1 MSGDGRA
8 GDGSGAERDSD
19 VPDPHAG
26 QPVETA
32 GAPPAAATAAV
43 IMLHGRGGSANH
55 VLRLADDFHVRGAA
69 YLAPQA
75 SGSVWFPRGPPSTP
89 AENEPYLGSALAR
102 VDRAMDLAAEAGVPP
117 ERTLLFGFSQ
127 GATLAG
133 EYALSRP
140 RRYGGLAMLAG
151 GLLGPNRASREPSG
165 SLDGTPALLGAG
177 EDDPHVSADVQSAS
191 AEALERADA
200 AVDSRRYEG
209 LGHYVND
216 DEVAWV
222 RERLEAVA

>member
-1 MSGDGRA
+1 MSGG
-8 GDGSGAERDSD
+8 GERDGD
-19 VPDPHAG
+19 RETPAPHAG
-26 QPVETA
+26 QPIETA

-43 IMLHGRGGSANH
+43 ILLHGRGGSASH
-55 VLRLADDFHVRGAA
+55 VLRLADDFHVRGSL

-75 SGSVWFPRGPPSTP
+75 SGSVWFPRGPPAT
-89 AENEPYLGSALAR
+89 AEENEPYLGSALDL

-133 EYALSRP
+133 AYALSRP

-151 GLLGPNRASREPSG
+151 GLMGTGGREPERV
-165 SLDGTPALLGAG
+165 LDGTPTLVAAG
-177 EDDPHVSADVQSAS
+177 EDDPHVSAEVQSAS
-191 AEALERADA
+191 AAVLERAGA
-200 AVDSRRYEG
+200 AVASRRYDG

-222 RERLEAVA
+222 RERLTEIA

>member
-1 MSGDGRA
+1 MSGDGETD
-8 GDGSGAERDSD
+8 GDHDT
-19 VPDPHAG
+19 PDPHAD
-26 QPVETA
+26 QPIETA

-43 IMLHGRGGSANH
+43 ILLHGRGGSASH
-55 VLRLADDFHVRGAA
+55 VLRLADDFHVRGAL

-75 SGSVWFPRGPPSTP
+75 SGSVWVPRGPPAAP
-89 AENEPYLGSALAR
+89 EENEPYLGSALDL
-102 VDRAMDLAAEAGVPP
+102 VDRAMDLAADAGVPP

-151 GLLGPNRASREPSG
+151 GLLDPSDREGERSEPSR
-165 SLDGTPALLGAG
+165 SLDGTPALLAAG
-177 EDDPHVSADVQSAS
+177 EDDPHVSAEIQSAS
-191 AEALERADA
+191 AAVLERAGA
-200 AVDSRRYEG
+200 AVDSRRYDG

-222 RERLEAVA
+222 RERLEDVA